1 MRGCDLTTGSMAID
15 GPVASGK
22 TAVGRLLADRL
33 GFGFLDTGLMYRAVT
48 LAALCRRI
56 SPDDDGALSALAADM
71 TIEVVSEGGA
81 QRLLVDGEDVT
92 GQLRDPAV
100 ERVVSRVSEVSGVRA
115 ALVRRQREMSESAPV
130 VMVGRDIGTVVLPDA
145 GLKVYLE
152 ASVEV
157 RARRRHRELEAR
169 GDPPPLEQVVDD
181 LTRRDKMDSQRADSP
196 LRAACDAVRIFTDD
210 LDVEGVVE
218 RVMGMIDH
226 PHPGPLPSRER
237 G

>member
-1 MRGCDLTTGSMAID
+1 
-15 GPVASGK
+15 
-22 TAVGRLLADRL
+22 
-33 GFGFLDTGLMYRAVT
+33 MYRAVT
-48 LAALCRRI
+48 LAALCRGV
-56 SPDDDGALSALAADM
+56 STDDDGALSELAAGM
-71 TIEVVSEGGA
+71 TIEAVSEGGA

-92 GQLRDPAV
+92 GRLRDAAV
-100 ERVVSRVSEVSGVRA
+100 ERVVSRVSEVSGVRL
-115 ALVRRQREMSESAPV
+115 ALVRRQREMSESAPT

-157 RARRRHRELEAR
+157 RARRRHRELEAK
-169 GDPPPLEQVVDD
+169 GNPPPLEQVVDD
-181 LTRRDKMDSQRADSP
+181 LMMRDRMDSQRADSP

-218 RVMGMIDH
+218 LILEMIDH
-226 PHPGPLPSRER
+226 PHPSPLPSRER

>member
-1 MRGCDLTTGSMAID
+1 MAID

-48 LAALCRRI
+48 LEAHCRGI
-56 SPDDDGALSALAADM
+56 STDDDGALSRLAADM
-71 TIEVVSEGGA
+71 TIEAASEGGA

>member
-1 MRGCDLTTGSMAID
+1 MERMSQDSFETLRSSGSSPGSLRYRES
-15 GPVASGK
+15 GPRWSGAS
-22 TAVGRLLADRL
+22 ARW
-33 GFGFLDTGLMYRAVT
+33 
-48 LAALCRRI
+48 RR
-56 SPDDDGALSALAADM
+56 
-71 TIEVVSEGGA
+71 V
-81 QRLLVDGEDVT
+81 
-92 GQLRDPAV
+92 LR
-100 ERVVSRVSEVSGVRA
+100 SSF
-115 ALVRRQREMSESAPV
+115 
-130 VMVGRDIGTVVLPDA
+130 GRDIGTVVLPDA

-181 LTRRDKMDSQRADSP
+181 LTRRDSMDSQRADSP
-196 LRAACDAVRIFTDD
+196 LRAAHDAVRIFTDA

-218 RVMGMIDH
+218 RIMELIDH

>member
-48 LAALCRRI
+48 LEAHCRGI
-56 SPDDDGALSALAADM
+56 STDDDGALSRLAADM
-71 TIEVVSEGGA
+71 TIEAVSEGGA

-145 GLKVYLE
+145 GVKVYLE

>member
-1 MRGCDLTTGSMAID
+1 MRGCDLIKGSIAID

-48 LAALCRRI
+48 LAALCRAV
-56 SPDDDGALSALAADM
+56 STDDDGALTALAAGM
-71 TIEVVSEGGA
+71 TIEAVLEGGT

-92 GQLRDPAV
+92 GRLRDAAV

-115 ALVRRQREMSESAPV
+115 ALVRRQREMSESAPA

-157 RARRRHRELEAR
+157 RASRRHRELEAR
-169 GDPPPLEQVVDD
+169 GAPPPLEQVIGD
-181 LTRRDKMDSQRADSP
+181 LMMRDRMDSQRADSP
-196 LRAACDAVRIFTDD
+196 LRAACDAVHIFTDD

-218 RVMGMIDH
+218 LVMGMID
-226 PHPGPLPSRER
+226 R
-237 G
+237 GVGS

>member
-1 MRGCDLTTGSMAID
+1 
-15 GPVASGK
+15 
-22 TAVGRLLADRL
+22 
-33 GFGFLDTGLMYRAVT
+33 
-48 LAALCRRI
+48 
-56 SPDDDGALSALAADM
+56 M

-237 G
+237 GVT

>member
-1 MRGCDLTTGSMAID
+1 MAID

-48 LAALCRRI
+48 LEAHCRGI
-56 SPDDDGALSALAADM
+56 STDDDGALSRLAADM
-71 TIEVVSEGGA
+71 TIEAVSEGGA

-145 GLKVYLE
+145 GVKVYLE